1 MFRLFLKKKIIDG
14 ENTRADGNGEAAKVR
29 AQAQSA
35 LAKNRRV
42 FSRYNVDHKH
52 LTLMNEQDILLVREI
67 SARGFSTDV
76 SQRGFDRLFIGDVYE
91 ARVRYHRETYDLR
104 ARVAWKADGVVGFEM
119 VETPHETLGFIK
131 RLLKP
136 IEIAQSMQP
145 VDPSFLR
152 EGEHEKAWYHGDQES
167 DLYIWKEQD
176 SSSVKAWQLSIG
188 NQYVEWSELQGLV
201 TGTTTTA
208 PVSDVL
214 SHPMTQMQQPDQL
227 IDGSKKQMAI
237 DIIMALQDPV
247 KDLILETFG
256 E

>member
-14 ENTRADGNGEAAKVR
+14 ENASTNGNGEAARVR
-29 AQAQSA
+29 AHAQSA
-35 LAKNRRV
+35 IAKNRRV

-67 SARGFSTDV
+67 SAKGFSTDV
-76 SQRGFDRLFIGDVYE
+76 SQRGYERLFIGDVYE

-152 EGEHEKAWYHGDQES
+152 ESEHEKAWYHGDQES
-167 DLYIWKEQD
+167 DLFIWKEQD
-176 SSSVKAWQLSIG
+176 TSHVKAWQLSIG
-188 NQYVEWSELQGLV
+188 NQYVEWSELRGLV
-201 TGTTTTA
+201 TGTTSPT
-208 PVSDVL
+208 PVSEVL
-214 SHPMTQMQQPDQL
+214 THPTAQIQQPDQA